1 MIERLRLKR
10 KARSQSKALASAPTP
25 PWRLFGQPN
34 ILEGEDAAAYNE
46 LLDRVR
52 AAVKPVDILE
62 EIFIAGLVS
71 SEWERLRWN
80 RLKLTLIRTHGLEA
94 LEKFLRDK
102 LCYGAYSEHFAHD
115 LAEILRSNLPEE
127 HSEDAQT
134 LAWGCAENES
144 DAVGKV
150 NEILAESRLNMDEV
164 LNGARARKAKQL
176 VQEYVRREPEAV
188 TLVHEL
194 LAEAGASIDA
204 FMADALAEKLEYIE
218 RIDRLATIAEGR
230 RNDALDEIERRRA
243 VLGVPLRQTVR
254 EIEDAEFKV
263 VDTTPAKGKKAP

>member
-52 AAVKPVDILE
+52 AAVKPVDILVD
-62 EIFIAGLVS
+62 IFIADLVS

-80 RLKLTLIRTHGLEA
+80 RLKSTLIRTHGLEA
-94 LEKFLRDK
+94 LEEFLRDK
-102 LCYGAYSEHFAHD
+102 LCYDAYSEHFADD

-150 NEILAESRLNMDEV
+150 NEIFAESGLNMDEV

-176 VQEYVRREPEAV
+176 VQEYVRREPDAV

-218 RIDRLATIAEGR
+218 RIDRLATIAQGR

-243 VLGVPLRQTVR
+243 ILGVPLRQTVR
-254 EIEDAEFKV
+254 EIEDAEFKA

>member
-52 AAVKPVDILE
+52 AAVKPVDILVD
-62 EIFIAGLVS
+62 IFIADLVS

-80 RLKLTLIRTHGLEA
+80 RLKSTLIRTHGLEA
-94 LEKFLRDK
+94 LEEFLRDK
-102 LCYGAYSEHFAHD
+102 LCYDAYSEHFADD

-150 NEILAESRLNMDEV
+150 NEIFAESGLNMDEV

-176 VQEYVRREPEAV
+176 VQEYVRREPDAV

-218 RIDRLATIAEGR
+218 RIDRLATIAQGR

-243 VLGVPLRQTVR
+243 ILGVLLRQTVR
-254 EIEDAEFKV
+254 EIEDAEFKA